1 MEIQLGLHEEL
12 AEEWQQYISNLK
24 RSAIRF
30 STEEDD
36 IIWSKINSEE
46 YTQQN
51 WVMKPEWGKLKRA
64 RNTGGGN
71 LYGSLNIH

>member
-51 WVMKPEWGKLKRA
+51 WVMKPE
-64 RNTGGGN
+64 
-71 LYGSLNIH
+71 